1 MKYNRNKIN
10 NETVFDLFRLRN
22 WMNKQSF
29 CVFLLT
35 LVFFE
40 FSPFTSRTKN
50 MSLLTQHF
58 QYRIGNRLSLLNYS
72 LLKKIILQITVS
84 EFHQWNDIAGHVMP
98 IILAMFYGN
107 WSDRRGRKL
116 PLVLGLIG
124 KFIYSFM
131 VVINSMMDTWK
142 LNMVV
147 YTATLPMSLLG
158 GDVAIFGSCF
168 AYISDV
174 SSVQQRTL
182 RITILDV
189 IYLSTMPS
197 GEAQFALEKIIR
209 SKKV

>member
-1 MKYNRNKIN
+1 M
-10 NETVFDLFRLRN
+10 
-22 WMNKQSF
+22 
-29 CVFLLT
+29 
-35 LVFFE
+35 
-40 FSPFTSRTKN
+40 
-50 MSLLTQHF
+50 
-58 QYRIGNRLSLLNYS
+58 
-72 LLKKIILQITVS
+72 ILQITVS

-98 IILAMFYGN
+98 IILAMFFGN

-131 VVINSMMDTWK
+131 VVINSVMDTWN

-168 AYISDV
+168 AYISDI
-174 SSVQQRTL
+174 SSVQQRTM

-197 GEAQFALEKIIR
+197 GEVQFALENIIH
-209 SKKV
+209 SNKV